1 MEKGFWVKDKR
12 KLIRN
17 YIQGGSF
24 RCWETLILGD
34 NLVLLCLEF
43 FLFDVRYDVL
53 ALLPLDLLYLKF
65 GRQCTLLRY
74 FKGMWWAFTKC
85 HFLPDVQGF
94 SLTGP
99 LIFNTE
105 KEIRPTHNCAHL
117 RLNYQKNMT
126 TASGKEAG
134 GGLWGWQEEKL
145 DRQGTSSQYQYCYLY
160 LVIWYLLF
168 VSSTNSIQIVRR

>member
-24 RCWETLILGD
+24 RWFWVIIS
-34 NLVLLCLEF
+34 LCCAWKF
-43 FLFDVRYDVL
+43 SLFDGRYDVL

-74 FKGMWWAFTKC
+74 LKGMWWAFAKY
-85 HFLPDVQGF
+85 HFLPDVRGI

-99 LIFNTE
+99 IIFNTE

-117 RLNYQKNMT
+117 RLNYQENVT
-126 TASGKEAG
+126 TPSGKEG
-134 GGLWGWQEEKL
+134 WGLVYGD
-145 DRQGTSSQYQYCYLY
+145 DRRKS
-160 LVIWYLLF
+160 W
-168 VSSTNSIQIVRR
+168 RRRKWCRTRNVTIAQKNDQTTKER